1 MLERAIGVA
10 CLGQGRQVVLLVAVF
25 RLVVVTSPVVSV
37 VVFLVACRSS

>member
-10 CLGQGRQVVLLVAVF
+10 CLGQGRHVVLLVAVF
-25 RLVVVTSPVVSV
+25 RLVVVTSPVVVV